1 MNLTSFYLLKIKN
14 DMAQVDVNINNRT
27 YRISCKD
34 GEEDRVESLA
44 LLINTQVK
52 SLAKEIGQLG
62 EARMILLAALV
73 LLDKADEN
81 ENRAIVSL
89 NSVADKLEELANEM
103 QKI

>member
-81 ENRAIVSL
+81 ENNAIVSL
-89 NSVADKLEELANEM
+89 NNVADKLEELANEM

>member
-1 MNLTSFYLLKIKN
+1 MNLMSFYLLKIKN

-81 ENRAIVSL
+81 ENNAIVSL
-89 NSVADKLEELANEM
+89 NNVADKLEELANEM